1 MQSNSLP
8 SLQVYKFCC
17 HGIFLRHDSK
27 DHNQIN
33 SIQSQ
38 VRWIGFSSRPVMTP
52 DWTRQILTN
61 CTVLVLYNTVF
72 SFWTDN
78 CPSWISGRERMVA
91 DTFSWPNLILSL
103 RFFCWDLVMK
113 MFLRPFRPFSPFRR
127 FKKGSCQLLAKEWA
141 LIIGK
146 LPRRL
151 AQERC
156 G

>member
-1 MQSNSLP
+1 MTILMQSNSLP

-27 DHNQIN
+27 VHNQIN

-38 VRWIGFSSRPVMTP
+38 VRWIGFSSRPVMAP

-91 DTFSWPNLILSL
+91 DTFSWPNLIKSHSFVEILLLRFGHENVSTTVPTVLSL
-103 RFFCWDLVMK
+103 
-113 MFLRPFRPFSPFRR
+113 PQIQE
-127 FKKGSCQLLAKEWA
+127 GQLSVT
-141 LIIGK
+141 G
-146 LPRRL
+146 
-151 AQERC
+151 ERM
-156 G
+156 GTNYW